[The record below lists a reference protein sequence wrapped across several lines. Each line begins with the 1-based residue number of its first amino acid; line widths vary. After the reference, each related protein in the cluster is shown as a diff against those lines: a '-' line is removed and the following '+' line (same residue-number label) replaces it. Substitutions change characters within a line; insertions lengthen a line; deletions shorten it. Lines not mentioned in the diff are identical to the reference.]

1 VNSIYAFIEA
11 RLEEDMCAASE
22 ASRKPHHGEFPADGV
37 NWFWST
43 EQDTDALLDEKE
55 EFIGGD
61 EDIRV
66 SLRSREEWP
75 CASAKY
81 GGHATLPQFAIRA
94 EEVPY
99 AVGVFVTRFDPAR
112 ILTDVALKRRILE
125 EHREVDGRC
134 RVCASRFK
142 GEWKRFIAPCWT
154 VRDLASAYHKH
165 PDYQE
170 GWSTT

>member
-1 VNSIYAFIEA
+1 MNSIYAFIEA
-11 RLEEDMCAASE
+11 RLEEDMRFASE
-22 ASRKPHHGEFPADGV
+22 ASRKQSHDEFPADGV

-43 EQDTDALLDEKE
+43 DQDVDALLDEKE
-55 EFIGGD
+55 EFIGG

-81 GGHATLPQFAIRA
+81 GGHATLPQFAIQA

-99 AVGVFVTRFDPAR
+99 AVGMFVARFDPAR
-112 ILTDVALKRRILE
+112 ILADVALKRRILE

-134 RVCASRFK
+134 RVCTAHFK
-142 GEWKRFIAPCWT
+142 GEWKRFITPCWT
-154 VRDLASAYHKH
+154 VRDLAWAYHKH